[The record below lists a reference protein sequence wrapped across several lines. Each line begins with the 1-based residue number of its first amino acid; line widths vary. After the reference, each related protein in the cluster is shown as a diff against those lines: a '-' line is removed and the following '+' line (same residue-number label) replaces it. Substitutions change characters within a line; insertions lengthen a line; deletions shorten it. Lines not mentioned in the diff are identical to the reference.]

1 MHVLDDAEEEIDA
14 GENQILDIAVTD
26 DAREI
31 PAVNVDARE
40 IHVFWD
46 HKPQE
51 YPDVTQRYIPAYAG
65 MEHSVD
71 KMAMVQSIAVILQ
84 AINCRLYST
93 CKNDAK
99 QVKMVLKKSGR

>member
-46 HKPQE
+46 H
-51 YPDVTQRYIPAYAG
+51 I
-65 MEHSVD
+65 
-71 KMAMVQSIAVILQ
+71 
-84 AINCRLYST
+84 
-93 CKNDAK
+93 
-99 QVKMVLKKSGR
+99 